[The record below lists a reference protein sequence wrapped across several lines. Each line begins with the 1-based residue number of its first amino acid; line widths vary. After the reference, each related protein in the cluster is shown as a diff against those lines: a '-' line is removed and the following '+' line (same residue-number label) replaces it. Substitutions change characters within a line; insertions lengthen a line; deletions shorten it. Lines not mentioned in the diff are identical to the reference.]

1 MNVLK
6 LFNIARITPKTV
18 FTAFGTLLLFGV
30 ATNGLYDLWKL
41 IPTVNPRSSPDWEGI
56 ICGIGPI
63 LIFAIWIFYVYKKL
77 ALLVTQRSFSAG
89 DTEVV
94 SPHRGIVLA
103 LSKPKKSAEDI
114 NKIIEKT
121 NMNNIETLYD
131 EWSIGQL
138 FKGLYHHKAAPLRYV
153 WLITTKDSLPYC
165 TCIEAFLNKFIPSAQ
180 ICGRDGMNG
189 ICHLAEGGDLELIER
204 TKSILSSIYSQTYLE
219 DFGLTKSDIV
229 VDITG
234 GTKSITIGLI
244 FGALDSVIDIQ
255 YVEQQSKR
263 YAVVPLAITL
273 EIILDKA
280 GEYLINL
287 YSKMYEGRK
296 E

>member
-1 MNVLK
+1 MRSTPVRRIIRATTLSGAAGTGGDGTASR
-6 LFNIARITPKTV
+6 ARHRASVTPTW
-18 FTAFGTLLLFGV
+18 AE
-30 ATNGLYDLWKL
+30 
-41 IPTVNPRSSPDWEGI
+41 RS
-56 ICGIGPI
+56 
-63 LIFAIWIFYVYKKL
+63 A
-77 ALLVTQRSFSAG
+77 AG
-89 DTEVV
+89 D
-94 SPHRGIVLA
+94 
-103 LSKPKKSAEDI
+103 
-114 NKIIEKT
+114 
-121 NMNNIETLYD
+121 
-131 EWSIGQL
+131 
-138 FKGLYHHKAAPLRYV
+138 KAAPLRYV